1 MEGWALHGGHP
12 IQVAHAWLSDVEG
25 RALDP
30 TWRPPGTAY
39 VGLPVRGDVA
49 ADLMDERGFPLLHG
63 PDGLVAAHAVE
74 WLRDGVPA
82 GVLADVG
89 RDVTPR
95 LPASA
100 HQVVGQRAEG
110 ANQVS

>member
-1 MEGWALHGGHP
+1 M
-12 IQVAHAWLSDVEG
+12 AHAWLSDAEG

-30 TWRPPGTAY
+30 TWWPPGTAY

-49 ADLMDERGFPLLHG
+49 AALMDERGFALLHGHG

-74 WLRDGVPA
+74 WLWDGVPA
-82 GVLADVG
+82 DVLTDVG
-89 RDVTPR
+89 RDLTPR

-100 HQVVGQRAEG
+100 HQVVGRGAEG

>member
-1 MEGWALHGGHP
+1 MALGCRGARAGSDLAAAGHR
-12 IQVAHAWLSDVEG
+12 V
-25 RALDP
+25 R
-30 TWRPPGTAY
+30 
-39 VGLPVRGDVA
+39 GLPVRGDVA

-110 ANQVS
+110 ANQVN